1 MENKK
6 ESLKKNILVV
16 APHPDDETLGCGGSL
31 LKHSDTGDNLYW
43 LIMTSM
49 HNSNNWTKKQKKIRE
64 NEIEKVA
71 KIYNFKKIIKLNHIT
86 AELDKIPLNL
96 LISQTGKEISK
107 IKPNTIYIPYV
118 GDIHTD
124 HQITNQVMQA
134 CIKSFRYPSIKKVL
148 MYETISE
155 TNFNFVNRRLFV
167 PNTFI
172 EITKYLNKKIK
183 IMNIYKSEIHSH
195 PFPRSEVS
203 IQSLSYLRGSQCG
216 VKSAEAFELIYN
228 KL

>member
-1 MENKK
+1 MCLNVKLLSFFNK
-6 ESLKKNILVV
+6 
-16 APHPDDETLGCGGSL
+16 A
-31 LKHSDTGDNLYW
+31 
-43 LIMTSM
+43 
-49 HNSNNWTKKQKKIRE
+49 
-64 NEIEKVA
+64 
-71 KIYNFKKIIKLNHIT
+71 F
-86 AELDKIPLNL
+86 
-96 LISQTGKEISK
+96 
-107 IKPNTIYIPYV
+107 
-118 GDIHTD
+118 
-124 HQITNQVMQA
+124 
-134 CIKSFRYPSIKKVL
+134 
-148 MYETISE
+148 